1 MHKILCRFILCI
13 SYYIFMKKNILDII
27 ANNVS
32 KRRIALG
39 LSQEK
44 LAEEADVH
52 RNYIGLVERSDVNI
66 SVVMLE
72 KIANGLKISISE
84 LLKND

>member
-1 MHKILCRFILCI
+1 
-13 SYYIFMKKNILDII
+13 MKKSILDTI
-27 ANNVS
+27 AKNVI
-32 KRRIALG
+32 KRRCDLG

-52 RNYIGLVERSDVNI
+52 RNYIGKVERREVNL
-66 SVVMLE
+66 SVIMLE
-72 KIANGLKISISE
+72 KIANGLKISASE